1 MTASDQ
7 HGHVDEVGNVFLD
20 SPAGPVKIGQY
31 VAGPPQEGLE
41 FFRRKYDEL
50 VAEVHLA
57 VSRLRDGKIGP
68 DAVKPVMER
77 LAAAIERPTLLG
89 DQDALATLRSE
100 LETQL
105 AKRVAEVG
113 QAKAA
118 AKAAALSR
126 REEIVALAESM
137 VSSTQWKATG
147 ERFRELLEEWKRL
160 PGADRSREQ
169 ELWKRFSAARSGF
182 DKARRAYFAALE
194 STRAE
199 GMAAKQALI
208 VKARTLADSTDWQG
222 SANAFKALM
231 SQWRELPRL
240 AKDQEDRLWRE
251 FKALQDRFFDARSAA
266 LTQRDGELS
275 GNLDVK
281 MGLLARAEAL
291 LPVVDVDK
299 AKAALREIQ
308 EAWEKAGHVP
318 RAEKEKV
325 ERRLKAV
332 EDAVRSKQED
342 VWRRTKP
349 EVIER
354 AHGLV
359 ASFQSQLSKV
369 EERLAAALAAGLQD
383 ESARLAEEKSQVES
397 LLDAARSGAERL
409 R

>member
-1 MTASDQ
+1 
-7 HGHVDEVGNVFLD
+7 
-20 SPAGPVKIGQY
+20 
-31 VAGPPQEGLE
+31 
-41 FFRRKYDEL
+41 
-50 VAEVHLA
+50 
-57 VSRLRDGKIGP
+57 
-68 DAVKPVMER
+68 
-77 LAAAIERPTLLG
+77 
-89 DQDALATLRSE
+89 
-100 LETQL
+100 
-105 AKRVAEVG
+105 
-113 QAKAA
+113 
-118 AKAAALSR
+118 
-126 REEIVALAESM
+126 
-137 VSSTQWKATG
+137 
-147 ERFRELLEEWKRL
+147 LEEWKRL

-182 DKARRAYFAALE
+182 DKARRAYFSALE

-208 VKARTLADSTDWQG
+208 GRARTLADSTDWQG
-222 SANAFKALM
+222 TASAFKALM

-251 FKALQDRFFDARSAA
+251 FKELQDRFFDARSAA

-275 GNLDVK
+275 GNLDIK

-308 EAWEKAGHVP
+308 QAWEKAGHVP

-349 EVIER
+349 EVIDR

-359 ASFQSQLSKV
+359 ASFQSQLSKL